1 MKCPICGVDNDR
13 VIDSRASHDGAA
25 IRRRRECLGCQARYN
40 TYERI
45 DDPIRCPF
53 CHDDSNRVLETEIS
67 EGGFAVR
74 RQRECLACRRQ
85 FATFERSE
93 ERALKVVKK
102 DGTRAPFE
110 RQKIRQ
116 GLEKACWKRPISD
129 EQIEVVV
136 AAVEN
141 EIHSQSQA
149 EVSTSHLGELVMQ
162 HLRKLDQVAFVRFAS
177 VYRQFQ
183 DVQDFVDEL
192 DEIMAEPPAA
202 TPPGRTD

>member
-1 MKCPICGVDNDR
+1 MKCPSCGVDNDR
-13 VIDSRASHDGAA
+13 VIDSRASHDGFA

-40 TYERI
+40 TYERV
-45 DDPIRCPF
+45 DDPIKCPF
-53 CHDDSNRVLETEIS
+53 CHDDGNRVVQSDAS

-85 FATFERSE
+85 YVTFERSE
-93 ERALKVVKK
+93 ERAIKVVKK

-129 EQIEVVV
+129 EQIESIVT
-136 AAVEN
+136 AIEN
-141 EIHSQSQA
+141 DVHALAEP
-149 EVSTSHLGELVMQ
+149 EVSTSRLGELAMQ
-162 HLRKLDQVAFVRFAS
+162 HLRGLDQVAFVRFAS

-192 DEIMAEPPAA
+192 DEMMGDAHSPQA
-202 TPPGRTD
+202 